1 MKAFALL
8 IGIMVVGFVLFV
20 ISVAQMPE
28 PSAAQV
34 AATNDAARRELQQ
47 APEICRRQ
55 LGWTEGT
62 IIWEPDVAAFALC
75 MHPTLKKHNLLTK

>member
-20 ISVAQMPE
+20 ISVAQMPVT
-28 PSAAQV
+28 SAASI
-34 AATNDAARRELQQ
+34 AANDAARRELQQ
-47 APEICRRQ
+47 ATETCRRQ

-62 IIWEPDVAAFALC
+62 IIKELDMAAFALC
-75 MHPTLKKHNLLTK
+75 MHPTLKKYNLLTK